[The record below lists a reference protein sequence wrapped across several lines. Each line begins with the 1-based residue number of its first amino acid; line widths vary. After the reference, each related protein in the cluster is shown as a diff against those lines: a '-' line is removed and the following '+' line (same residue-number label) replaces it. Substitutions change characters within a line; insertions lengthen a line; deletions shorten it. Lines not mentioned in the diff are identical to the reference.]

1 MNKPI
6 IGSLMFHVAVVG
18 VAYFGLPALMTS
30 EPLMD
35 TPIIVDVV
43 DVGEET
49 NAPPPKVA
57 PDPKP
62 KPPKKAP
69 PPPPAKAAAP
79 PPPSPEEVAMVPPE
93 PAPKVKE
100 AAKPKPKAKP
110 VPKVKAAPKVP
121 NVLARAKPR
130 KKPRPPDLFAA
141 VLKTVE
147 KLEPQAP
154 VKEPDKKQ
162 KKSKNEADFNAM
174 MASALSSTPQRF
186 NPSQRVT
193 ISEIDLVRR
202 QIAQCWNLPAGA
214 KDAQS
219 LKTTIRLW
227 MNVDGMVRKAEL
239 ANVSQVGSNPF
250 HRAVAESALRAV
262 LNRKCQPFKL
272 PSDKYSEWSTISL
285 TFDPKEMF

>member
-1 MNKPI
+1 
-6 IGSLMFHVAVVG
+6 
-18 VAYFGLPALMTS
+18 MTP

-62 KPPKKAP
+62 EPPKKAP
-69 PPPPAKAAAP
+69 PPPPKAAAP
-79 PPPSPEEVAMVPPE
+79 PPPAPEEVAVVPPE
-93 PAPKVKE
+93 PAPKAIK
-100 AAKPKPKAKP
+100 AAKLKPKPKP
-110 VPKVKAAPKVP
+110 VPKVKAKPKVR

-130 KKPRPPDLFAA
+130 KKPRPPDLFAS
-141 VLKTVE
+141 VLRTVE
-147 KLEPQAP
+147 KLAPQAP

-162 KKSKNEADFNAM
+162 KKSKPEADFNAM

-202 QIAQCWNLPAGA
+202 QIEKCWSPPAGA

-219 LKTTIRLW
+219 LKTTIRVW
-227 MNVDGMVRKAEL
+227 MNVDGKVRKAEL
-239 ANVSQVGSNPF
+239 ADVSQVSSNPF

-272 PSDKYSEWSTISL
+272 PPDKYSEWSTINL
-285 TFDPKEMF
+285 TFDPKDMF

>member
-1 MNKPI
+1 
-6 IGSLMFHVAVVG
+6 
-18 VAYFGLPALMTS
+18 
-30 EPLMD
+30 
-35 TPIIVDVV
+35 
-43 DVGEET
+43 
-49 NAPPPKVA
+49 
-57 PDPKP
+57 
-62 KPPKKAP
+62 
-69 PPPPAKAAAP
+69 
-79 PPPSPEEVAMVPPE
+79 MVPPE
-93 PAPKVKE
+93 PAPKAIK
-100 AAKPKPKAKP
+100 AAKPKPKL
-110 VPKVKAAPKVP
+110 VPKVKAKPKVR

-130 KKPRPPDLFAA
+130 KKPRQPDLFAS
-141 VLKTVE
+141 VLRTVE

-154 VKEPDKKQ
+154 VKAPDKRQ
-162 KKSKNEADFNAM
+162 KKSKPEADFNAM

-214 KDAQS
+214 KDAQN

-239 ANVSQVGSNPF
+239 AGGSQVGSNPF

-272 PSDKYSEWSTISL
+272 PPDKYSEWSTINL